1 MKKILVIEDNEDVRE
16 NLEEIL
22 ELADYE
28 VETAENGK
36 TGVEKAQ
43 AYLPD
48 LILCDVMM
56 PVLDGFGVLRILG
69 RKPETADI
77 PFVFLTAKAEKSD
90 FRKGMNLGADDYIT
104 KPFDDVELL
113 DAVEMRLK
121 KSEKL
126 KASFDKTGERLS
138 QFFHEVKAIAAFQEL
153 SDGKEE
159 RNYRKKDIL
168 FEEGDT
174 PRQVY
179 FILAG
184 KVKLYKTNEFGKEL
198 IVSVLGKGD
207 FLGYLPM
214 IQNTKFTESA
224 AAMEKVVVRVI
235 PKKDF
240 MELLYNNSN
249 VAAQLIKILANNVS
263 DKETQLLRLAYNSVR
278 KRVAEALLEL
288 DKVETS
294 NNQSSIKI
302 NREDLASMAGTA
314 KETVIRTLSEFKED
328 GLIEIEGGRIRILK
342 IEDLVNLPY

>member
-36 TGVEKAQ
+36 VGVEKAQ
-43 AYLPD
+43 ANPPD

-56 PVLDGFGVLRILG
+56 PNLDGFGVLRILG

-113 DAVEMRLK
+113 DAIEMRLK
-121 KSEKL
+121 KNEKM
-126 KASFDKTGERLS
+126 KSSFDKTGEGLS
-138 QFFHEVKAIAAFQEL
+138 QFFQEVKAFEAFKEL

-159 RNYRKKDIL
+159 RSYRKKDVL

-179 FILAG
+179 FISEG

-198 IVSVLGKGD
+198 IVTVLGKGD

-214 IQNTKFTESA
+214 IQGVKYTESA
-224 AAMEKVVVRVI
+224 AAMEKVVLRII

-240 MELLYNNSN
+240 MDLLYNNSN
-249 VAAQLIKILANNVS
+249 VAAQLIKMLANNVS
-263 DKETQLLRLAYNSVR
+263 DKETQLLNLAYNSVR
-278 KRVAEALLEL
+278 KRVAEALLQL
-288 DKVETS
+288 HKVEES

-302 NREDLASMAGTA
+302 NREDLANMAGTA
-314 KETVIRTLSEFKED
+314 KETVIRTLSEFKDD
-328 GLIEIEGGRIRILK
+328 GLIEIEGGRIGILK
-342 IEDLVNLPY
+342 MADLEDLPY